1 MKRPLLL
8 YFANPLTGKGG
19 LESETIDMARTM
31 SQLQTRLTLICV
43 QSLDPSADENVD
55 RLMRTAGVRIE
66 RIPLSIHFYLDSS
79 LEMSKVPSYFR
90 GLPAFWMRSMAAATR
105 AVVSH
110 GIRHAIIWHSFT
122 AFPVAFLLKLIG
134 VRTFGYGH
142 PLASVGVKRLFASW
156 SASKLSLLGRLVASV
171 TIAALEGLV
180 LSSYSWFRVSSP
192 SQTRDMQLRRF
203 CGRKMGVIPPGLQL
217 SEIPCTPGQ
226 DEMGIAYFGALEDW
240 WDIGSL
246 VASFAEISYTFPRAS
261 LHIFGGGSLE
271 PEITE
276 LVTSLNSQARSR
288 VHLYGAIPRDQ
299 LLKRFDKFGIAVV
312 PLLYSPSNGSVPMK
326 LIEAA
331 AAGKAIIGTTTPGIP
346 EYFTNRAMLI
356 SPGDKN
362 AMAQALRTLLSDAG
376 LRRDLGAKAKA
387 IASRFDSEYVCAE
400 FLGYVFRQQN
410 RSPEAE
416 P

>member
-55 RLMRTAGVRIE
+55 RLMHAAGVRID
-66 RIPLSIHFYLDSS
+66 RIPLSIHFYLDPS

-90 GLPAFWMRSMAAATR
+90 GLPAFWMRSMAAAIR
-105 AVVSH
+105 EVVSQS
-110 GIRHAIIWHSFT
+110 IRHAIIWHSFT

-156 SASKLSLLGRLVASV
+156 SASKLSLLARLVASV
-171 TIAALEGLV
+171 TIAVLEGVALA
-180 LSSYSWFRVSSP
+180 SYSWFRVSSP

-217 SEIPCTPGQ
+217 SDIPIVAGQ

-246 VASFAEISYTFPRAS
+246 ITAFEKISGEFPGAS
-261 LHIFGGGSLE
+261 LHIFGGGSRE
-271 PEITE
+271 REIRE
-276 LVTSLNSQARSR
+276 LVTSLNSQARSK
-288 VHLYGAIPRDQ
+288 VHLYGPIPRDQ

-312 PLLYSPSNGSVPMK
+312 PLRYSPSNGSVPMK

-346 EYFTNRAMLI
+346 EYFANRALLI
-356 SPGDKN
+356 PPKEPK
-362 AMAQALRTLLSDAG
+362 AMSEALRLLLSNSH
-376 LRRDLGAKAKA
+376 LRHELAAKANA
-387 IASRFDSEYVCAE
+387 AALQFDSSLVCE
-400 FLGYVFRQQN
+400 KFLKHIF
-410 RSPEAE
+410 ET
-416 P
+416 

>member
-1 MKRPLLL
+1 MKKRLLL

-55 RLMRTAGVRIE
+55 RLMRAAEVRIE
-66 RIPLSIHFYLDSS
+66 RIPLSIHFYLDTL

-105 AVVSH
+105 AVVSQ

-156 SASKLSLLGRLVASV
+156 STTKLSLLGRLAASL
-171 TIAALEGLV
+171 TIAVLEGLV

-192 SQTRDMQLRRF
+192 SQIGDMQLRRF
-203 CGRKMGVIPPGLQL
+203 CGSKMGVIPPGLQL
-217 SEIPCTPGQ
+217 SDIPFVGGH

-240 WDIGSL
+240 WDIESL
-246 VASFAEISYTFPRAS
+246 VASFAEVLPDFPDAS
-261 LHIFGGGSLE
+261 LHIYGSGSKKALLS
-271 PEITE
+271 E
-276 LVTSLNSQARSR
+276 LVERLPTPAKCRIT
-288 VHLYGAIPRDQ
+288 VYGPVPRGQ
-299 LLKRFDKFGIAVV
+299 LLKDFHKFGIVVV

-346 EYFTNRAMLI
+346 EYFRNRALLI
-356 SPGDKN
+356 PPTEPK
-362 AMAQALRTLLSDAG
+362 AMSEALRLLLSNSGIRHELA
-376 LRRDLGAKAKA
+376 AKAKA
-387 IASRFDSEYVCAE
+387 ASLQFDSSLVCE
-400 FLGYVFRQQN
+400 KFLKHIF
-410 RSPEAE
+410 E